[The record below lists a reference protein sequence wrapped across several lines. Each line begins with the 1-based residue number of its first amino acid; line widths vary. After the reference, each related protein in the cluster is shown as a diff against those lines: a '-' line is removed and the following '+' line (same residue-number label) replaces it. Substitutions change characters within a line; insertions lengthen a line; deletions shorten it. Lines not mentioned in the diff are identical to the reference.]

1 MSNPQ
6 PPEPVQDTFRAGL
19 FEGQVVVITGGGTG
33 IGRALALRLAGLGA
47 DVVVAGRRP
56 EPLHETVAAIQAL
69 GRRGLAVPT
78 DVRDAAQCAALME
91 RAVAEFG
98 GLHTLICGAAGNF
111 VCPSILLTPNGWRSV
126 VDIILNGTFFS
137 AQAAARH
144 MIDHGGGNI
153 LALTATYAWNGG
165 PATAPSA
172 SAKAAVN
179 TLVQTLAVEWA
190 PAGIRVNA
198 VAPGPVDTEK
208 SRQNLWPDPAIRERI
223 RSSIPLGRFGGPDT
237 VVEACVFLLSPAASF
252 VTGEILVVDG
262 GQWLNKGL
270 LAL

>member
-1 MSNPQ
+1 M
-6 PPEPVQDTFRAGL
+6 DTFAPNL
-19 FEGQVVVITGGGTG
+19 FLDHTVVITGGGTG
-33 IGRALALRLAGLGA
+33 IGRELALRLAGLGA
-47 DVVVAGRRP
+47 NLVLAGRRP
-56 EPLHETVAAIQAL
+56 EPLNEVALAVQAL
-69 GRRGLAVPT
+69 GRRALAVPT

-91 RAVAEFG
+91 QAIAEFG
-98 GLHTLICGAAGNF
+98 RLDTVVCGAAGNF
-111 VCPSILLTPNGWRSV
+111 ICPSLSLTPNGWKSV
-126 VDIILNGTFFS
+126 VEIILNGTFFT

-144 MIDHGGGNI
+144 MVDRGGGNI
-153 LALTATYAWNGG
+153 LTLTATYAWTGG

-190 PAGIRVNA
+190 SAQIRVNA

-208 SRQNLWPDPAIRERI
+208 SRQNLWPDPEVRDRI
-223 RSSIPLGRFGGPDT
+223 RQTIPLGRFGGPDT

-252 VTGEILVVDG
+252 ITGEILVVDG